1 ADGLY
6 KQFGFRESAPA
17 SIGMIYQVGN

>member
-1 ADGLY
+1 LY

-17 SIGMIYQVGN
+17 SLGMIYQVGN